1 MNNTIRNVQ
10 LTAVIF
16 VLAATIIAF
25 FLEVREM
32 YFNRNISL
40 ADLLLMFIY
49 IEVIGLVRSYWETQ
63 SVRIIYPM
71 IIAITAL
78 ARYIILQDKNDDPLT
93 LVYLSIA
100 ILIISLATVVI
111 RLRNSKILK
120 IDYRIAEA
128 KKIKF
133 SKNKNYKNINNENE
147 LLKKIINSRLEEI
160 IELLFNNCPLVK
172 NNVLNSKLSL
182 YFTGNGSKVLNE
194 NLLSFGPEFDFVSE
208 MSTMDEFKKDLF
220 DTTINFHSYN
230 QKLQP
235 SKSIIKLEN
244 KGFFEK
250 LFEYFSR
257 N

>member
-120 IDYRIAEA
+120 IDP
-128 KKIKF
+128 KK
-133 SKNKNYKNINNENE
+133 SKDI
-147 LLKKIINSRLEEI
+147 
-160 IELLFNNCPLVK
+160 
-172 NNVLNSKLSL
+172 
-182 YFTGNGSKVLNE
+182 
-194 NLLSFGPEFDFVSE
+194 
-208 MSTMDEFKKDLF
+208 
-220 DTTINFHSYN
+220 
-230 QKLQP
+230 
-235 SKSIIKLEN
+235 
-244 KGFFEK
+244 
-250 LFEYFSR
+250 
-257 N
+257 